1 MFNTKIDERN
11 EELERELWFIQREM
25 ETMASDERPT
35 RVDQEQQKLIMYQQQ
50 EDNIHSLES
59 KITELS
65 ELLEVGK
72 ETEKEDHIR
81 LNEMKERLS
90 QLESEHKILKDAN
103 FLNNCPEDRIHE
115 FSMRPDTKDIA
126 LQTEVV
132 DGILLR
138 QSSMN
143 KVDSKGTQY
152 MSLKMT
158 GTVIWFHVKKG
169 YGFIK
174 RHDTGEDIF
183 VHWTSITKNNPLKLL
198 YSVGDG
204 ERVEFEV
211 LEGEKGVHAANVT
224 GIGGVPVKGSRFA
237 PNRRGSYSYC
247 YQPREKAVDEGSAY
261 SEQRQG
267 RDPAPCHPS
276 TTLHFRPL
284 SRFNGRLNQSQDQE
298 TENSDAKDLIT
309 LEASSEKET
318 SLSDNRSE
326 VHDNFTLAQSLKS
339 SIRRPVL
346 KEVNKSG
353 VEEQGKPARSE
364 NTIPG
369 RHEGYVVPS
378 LPIWPTVK
386 MVEMRWLANG
396 CE

>member
-1 MFNTKIDERN
+1 
-11 EELERELWFIQREM
+11 M
-25 ETMASDERPT
+25 ETIASDERQT
-35 RVDQEQQKLIMYQQQ
+35 KVDQEQQKLIMYQQQ

-72 ETEKEDHIR
+72 ETEKEDRIR

-90 QLESEHKILKDAN
+90 QLESENKILKDAN
-103 FLNNCPEDRIHE
+103 ILNNCLEDCIHE
-115 FSMRPDTKDIA
+115 VSMRPDTKDIG

-132 DGILLR
+132 DDILLGH
-138 QSSMN
+138 SSMN
-143 KVDSKGTQY
+143 KVNSQGTQY

-183 VHWTSITKNNPLKLL
+183 VHWTSIRNNNPLKLL

-204 ERVEFEV
+204 EKVEFEV

-237 PNRRGSYSYC
+237 PKRKGSCSYC
-247 YQPREKAVDEGSAY
+247 YQSRDKAVDEGSAY

-276 TTLHFRPL
+276 ATLHYQ
-284 SRFNGRLNQSQDQE
+284 RFSKFKGRVNQSQDQE
-298 TENSDAKDLIT
+298 TANSDAKDLIT
-309 LEASSEKET
+309 LEASSEEEH

-326 VHDNFTLAQSLKS
+326 EHDPFTLAKYLKFSIQS
-339 SIRRPVL
+339 PVL
-346 KEVNKSG
+346 KEGNRSG

-378 LPIWPTVK
+378 LPSWPTVK
-386 MVEMRWLANG
+386 MIEMRWLANG